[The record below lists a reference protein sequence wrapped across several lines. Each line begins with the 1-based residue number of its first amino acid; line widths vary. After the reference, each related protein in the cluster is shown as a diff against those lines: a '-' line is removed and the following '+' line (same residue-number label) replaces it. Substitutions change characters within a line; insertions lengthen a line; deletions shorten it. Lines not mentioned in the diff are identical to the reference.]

1 MNVKCPY
8 CNCVYNID
16 MSLLRNPSGDEHLG
30 YGWWLRCYKC
40 HKKWWLRNT
49 DVERTFNTP
58 LTADRQSR
66 IDRLSALTN
75 RPTRAKRPK
84 ARGYVTA
91 KIAVFM
97 LIATCAYA
105 LYLNRHVFYD
115 YILAKARRV
124 SESATPKISVTDV
137 KYEVADA
144 KMVVTGTVVNDDA
157 VVARVGGIRV
167 TVFEGSSEVLS
178 WSSKL
183 EPGVLLPGQRT
194 EFSTEHDVRDGIEGM
209 RVEVSIF

>member
-16 MSLLRNPSGDEHLG
+16 MDLLRNPAGDEHLG

-49 DVERTFNTP
+49 DVERVFNTP

-66 IDRLSALTN
+66 IDRLSTLTN
-75 RPTRAKRPK
+75 KKPSKRPK
-84 ARGYVTA
+84 VRGYVTA
-91 KIAVFM
+91 KIAVFI
-97 LIATCAYA
+97 LVATCVYA
-105 LYLNRHVFYD
+105 MYLNRHVFYD

-124 SESATPKISVTDV
+124 SESVTPKISVTDV
-137 KYEVADA
+137 KYEIADA
-144 KMVVTGTVVNDDA
+144 KMVVTGTVVNDDMT
-157 VVARVGGIRV
+157 VVRVGGVRV
-167 TVFEGSSEVLS
+167 TVFDGDSKVLS
-178 WSSKL
+178 WSSKI
-183 EPGVLLPGQRT
+183 EPGALAPEQRT
-194 EFSTEHDVRDGIEGM
+194 EFSTEHDVPDGIKSV